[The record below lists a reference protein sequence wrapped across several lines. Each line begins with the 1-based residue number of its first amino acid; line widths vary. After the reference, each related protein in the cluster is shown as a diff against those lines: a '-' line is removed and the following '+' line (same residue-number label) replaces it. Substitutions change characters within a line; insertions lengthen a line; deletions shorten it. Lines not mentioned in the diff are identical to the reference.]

1 MHDLMYALQDMVL
14 CDIEDIT
21 KKGKIEPN
29 EYPILGEA
37 VDIIKDLKTIEAM
50 EEYGESPEVSG
61 YMRRSSYNSYNNQ
74 NNGGYS
80 TMRGRDARTGRYMSR
95 DNSTMAKL
103 QHMMDTA
110 STEQERQTISRMMNE
125 LGV

>member
-1 MHDLMYALQDMVL
+1 MQDLMYALQDLIL
-14 CDIEDIT
+14 CDIDAIT
-21 KKGKIEPN
+21 KKGKIEPS

-37 VDIIKDLKTIEAM
+37 VDILKDLKTIEAM

-61 YMRRSSYNSYNNQ
+61 YMRRSSYNSY